1 MWIRLIFEIN
11 LLIQQFAVQLS
22 KGQVETCFS
31 KKNDETLDDAFKISG
46 KDRGICTK
54 GGEGNFNI
62 FDMIWKK
69 NIGLMSD

>member
-31 KKNDETLDDAFKISG
+31 KKNDVTLDDAFQISN
-46 KDRGICTK
+46 KDRGIYARVD
-54 GGEGNFNI
+54 GGVPLVFVSKICLYEN
-62 FDMIWKK
+62 
-69 NIGLMSD
+69 